1 MSTSGSGNGSGNGGG
16 NQGGGGRGRKKDPG
30 DVSQLVSSAVA
41 RGVLSPGSATLI
53 TGNLGPLV
61 LAGAAGKAL
70 EDLTAT
76 DVTLITVLIDAS
88 SSIGDRGLEQ
98 AVRDGQN
105 ALVDAFDGARERDSV
120 LLALWTFAS
129 DMDVLHSYVPVDEAT
144 RLDAR
149 NYHAGGATKLY
160 DTWCDALAAN
170 VAYAQR
176 LRDGGTPTRSVVV
189 VVTDGEDV
197 SSRRTASDCAR
208 LSKDLLAS
216 ELFTL
221 AFVGVGG
228 NVDFAAIARSMGVP
242 DGCVLVQ
249 KDATPAGLRRVFQL
263 VSRSAVRASQGQVQ
277 PGVNAGFFV
286 P

>member
-1 MSTSGSGNGSGNGGG
+1 MSSNHDP
-16 NQGGGGRGRKKDPG
+16 KKKLTDQEL
-30 DVSQLVSSAVA
+30 SQLLTSAVTK
-41 RGVLSPGSATLI
+41 GVLTGATSTMI

-61 LAGAAGKAL
+61 LAGAAGKDL
-70 EDLTAT
+70 EDITAS
-76 DVTLITVLIDAS
+76 DVTLVTVLIDAS
-88 SSIGDRGLEQ
+88 SSIADRGLEQ
-98 AVRDGQN
+98 AIRDGQN
-105 ALVDAFDGARERDSV
+105 ALLDAFSGAKEKDSV
-120 LLALWTFAS
+120 LLACWTFS
-129 DMDVLHSYVPVDEAT
+129 TDMDVLHSYVPVEDAV

-149 NYHAGGATKLY
+149 NYRGAGSTRLY
-160 DTWCDALAAN
+160 DTWCDALTAN

-197 SSRRTASDCAR
+197 GSKRGTAACAK

-228 NVDFAAIARSMGVP
+228 DVDFEKVAKAMGVP
-242 DGCVLVQ
+242 AGCILVQ
-249 KDATPAGLRRVFQL
+249 KDATPGALRRTFQL
-263 VSRSAVRASQGQVQ
+263 VSRSAIRASQGRIQ
-277 PGVNAGFFV
+277 PGVNAGFFA

>member
-1 MSTSGSGNGSGNGGG
+1 MT
-16 NQGGGGRGRKKDPG
+16 KKTMTPDEAAA
-30 DVSQLVSSAVA
+30 LIASATTK
-41 RGVLSPGSATLI
+41 GVLTQNASSLI
-53 TGNLGPLV
+53 TGNLGALV

-70 EDLTAT
+70 EDITAS

-88 SSIGDRGLEQ
+88 SSIQDRGLAQ

-105 ALVDAFDGARERDSV
+105 ALIDAFSGAKERDSM
-120 LLALWTFAS
+120 LLACWTFAGS
-129 DMDVLHSYVPVDEAT
+129 MDVLHSYVPTDEAT
-144 RLDAR
+144 RLDGK
-149 NYHAGGATKLY
+149 NYRPSGSTRLY

-176 LRDGGTPTRSVVV
+176 LRDGGTPARSVVV

-197 SSRRTASDCAR
+197 GSTRNAGHCAQ

-221 AFVGVGG
+221 AFVGVGTD
-228 NVDFAAIARSMGVP
+228 VDFENVAKAMGVP
-242 DGCVLVQ
+242 PGCVMVQ
-249 KDATPAGLRRVFQL
+249 KDATPSGLRRTFQL
-263 VSRSAVRASQGQVQ
+263 VSRSAIRASQGRVQ
-277 PGVNAGFFV
+277 PGVAAGFFA